1 MKPPVF
7 PLAPAQYDQKY
18 MDQLLRILTQ
28 YLNQESV
35 DELVVEQRTE
45 INEVLVWLS

>member
-18 MDQLLRILTQ
+18 TDQVMRILTQ

-35 DELVVEQRTE
+35 DELVVEQQTD
-45 INEVLVWLS
+45 INEVLLWLS

>member
-1 MKPPVF
+1 MKPPAF
-7 PLAPAQYDQKY
+7 PLPPAQYDQKY

-28 YLNQESV
+28 YLNQETA

-45 INEVLVWLS
+45 INEVLIWLS